1 MEIRTVGVLGAGQM
15 GLGIAQ
21 AAARAGLVSIM
32 TKATPGGLDTQRGK
46 VEKQLEKDV
55 ERGKLTAADHGALL
69 ERLRWST
76 KLEDLASADIVIESI
91 VEELPVKR
99 DHFGRLDAIVQ
110 PSGIFATNT
119 STLTVAEMASATK
132 RPERFIGLHFFNPV
146 HAMKLV
152 EVAPALR
159 TSQETVDTCIAFAK
173 KLGKVPVVVPDSTGY
188 IVNRLLVPYMV
199 DAIACLERGV
209 GSIADID
216 TAMQN
221 GANHP
226 MGPLALADLIGHDI
240 VLHKASVR
248 HTEYKEARFAPPPLL
263 RRMVL
268 AGFLGRKS
276 GAGFYDYR
284 KNPAVPHDELVR
296 RPAAS

>member
-1 MEIRTVGVLGAGQM
+1 MEIRIVGVLGAGQM

-32 TKATPGGLDTQRGK
+32 TKATPGGLDAQRGK

-55 ERGKLTAADHGALL
+55 ERGKLSAADHGALL

-76 KLEDLASADIVIESI
+76 KLDDLGAADIVIESI

-99 DHFGRLDAIVQ
+99 DHFARLDAIVQ
-110 PSGIFATNT
+110 ERGIFATNT

-132 RPERFIGLHFFNPV
+132 RPDRFIGLHFFNPV

-173 KLGKVPVVVPDSTGY
+173 QLGKVPVVVPDSTGY

-199 DAIACLERGV
+199 DAIGCLERGV

-226 MGPLALADLIGHDI
+226 MGPLALADFIGLDI
-240 VLHKASVR
+240 VFHMASLL

>member
-21 AAARAGLVSIM
+21 AAAKAGFDTIM
-32 TKATPGGLDTQRGK
+32 VKATPGSLDAQRGK
-46 VEKQLEKDV
+46 VEKQLAKELEK
-55 ERGKLTAADHGALL
+55 GKITAADHGALL
-69 ERLRWST
+69 ERLKWST
-76 KLEDLASADIVIESI
+76 HLHDLANADIVIESI

-99 DHFGRLDAIVQ
+99 DHFERLEDIAKE
-110 PSGIFATNT
+110 STIFATNT
-119 STLTVAEMASATK
+119 STLTVADLAAATR
-132 RPERFIGLHFFNPV
+132 RPEKVVGLHFFNPV

-152 EVAPALR
+152 EVAPSLR
-159 TSQETVDTCIAFAK
+159 TSQETVDTCVAFSK
-173 KLGKVPVVVPDSTGY
+173 KLGKAPVVVQDSTGY

-199 DAIACLERGV
+199 DAIRCLERGL

-216 TAMQN
+216 AAMMN

-226 MGPLALADLIGHDI
+226 MGPLALADFIGLDI
-240 VLHKASVR
+240 VFHMSSLLHE
-248 HTEYKEARFAPPPLL
+248 EYKESRLAPPPLL

-276 GAGFYDYR
+276 GKGFYDYASTPPQA
-284 KNPAVPHDELVR
+284 NDALVAR
-296 RPAAS
+296 GR

>member
-21 AAARAGLVSIM
+21 AAAKAGFDTIM
-32 TKATPGGLDTQRGK
+32 VKATPGSLDAQRGK
-46 VEKQLEKDV
+46 VEKQLAKELEK
-55 ERGKLTAADHGALL
+55 GKITAADHGALL
-69 ERLRWST
+69 ERLKWST
-76 KLEDLASADIVIESI
+76 HLHDLATADIVIESI

-99 DHFGRLDAIVQ
+99 DHFERLEDVAKEAT
-110 PSGIFATNT
+110 IFATNT
-119 STLTVAEMASATK
+119 STLTVADLAAATR
-132 RPERFIGLHFFNPV
+132 RPEKVVGLHFFNPV

-152 EVAPALR
+152 EVAPSLR
-159 TSQETVDTCIAFAK
+159 TSPETVDTCVAFAK
-173 KLGKVPVVVPDSTGY
+173 KLGKAPVVVQDSTGY

-199 DAIACLERGV
+199 DAIRCLERGL

-216 TAMQN
+216 AAMMN

-226 MGPLALADLIGHDI
+226 MGPLALADFIGLDI
-240 VLHKASVR
+240 VFHMSSLLQD
-248 HTEYKEARFAPPPLL
+248 EYKEARLAPPPLL

-276 GAGFYDYR
+276 GKGFYDYATT
-284 KNPAVPHDELVR
+284 PPQAHDALVGR
-296 RPAAS
+296 GR